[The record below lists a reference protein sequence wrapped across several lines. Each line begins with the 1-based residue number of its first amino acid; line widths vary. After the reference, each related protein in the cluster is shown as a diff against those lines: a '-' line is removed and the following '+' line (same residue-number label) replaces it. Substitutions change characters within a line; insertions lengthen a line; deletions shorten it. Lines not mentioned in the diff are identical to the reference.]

1 MRCEHQVNYN
11 WGYGNN
17 KISINVKKKKTV
29 RLEGINWCFLN
40 SQYEFTQAD
49 NLYKSDTWEVF

>member
-1 MRCEHQVNYN
+1 ML
-11 WGYGNN
+11 
-17 KISINVKKKKTV
+17 KKKKTV